1 MYLNI
6 NYKNINEEL
15 EQLPTFLH
23 EVISKIIEK
32 VYKSKSIV
40 DGKLETHITQEPSEN
55 SIPEKVF
62 IYQKHPKYDNE
73 KLMEFYIPLR
83 FSEEENNIDTTLA
96 DISKLKNKKLIL
108 NKFNVSIEDNIC
120 LIKVVVW

>member
-40 DGKLETHITQEPSEN
+40 NSEMEIDRN
-55 SIPEKVF
+55 
-62 IYQKHPKYDNE
+62 HPQYKNY
-73 KLMEFYIPLR
+73 KAWEFYIPLR

-108 NKFNVSIEDNIC
+108 NKFNISIENNIC